1 VPATDGTINP
11 QETAFPAAMMF
22 LVIPRRVWGKPVII
36 RMLNNRTKDGGH
48 HQGITKVVR
57 TDGYDAPTKEV
68 LADFTARRISGTAPA
83 TGGTTNPQGTAFPAA
98 MMFLVIPRRV
108 SGKPVIIKNKL

>member
-1 VPATDGTINP
+1 MSLEIRH
-11 QETAFPAAMMF
+11 AAC
-22 LVIPRRVWGKPVII
+22 PKPVII
-36 RMLNNRTKDGGH
+36 RTRNDHIHHINPTKDGFH
-48 HQGITKVVR
+48 HQDITKVVR
-57 TDGYDAPTKEV
+57 IDGYDAPTKEV